1 VTVARI
7 SVIVCAYH
15 EERCLEGR
23 LHSVLAPSRRPDQVL
38 AISNASTD
46 GTRGIAE
53 RIGGVEVI
61 DERRRGLVR
70 AREAGRRRTR
80 SSS

>member
-1 VTVARI
+1 VARI

-15 EERCLEGR
+15 EERYLEGR
-23 LHSVLAPSRRPDQVL
+23 LHSVRAQSRRPDQVL
-38 AISNASTD
+38 AVSNASTD
-46 GTRGIAE
+46 GTFGIAE
-53 RIGGVEVI
+53 RIGDVEVI

-70 AREAGRRRTR
+70 APDAGWRFSKTR